1 MDLSFRIAGE
11 AGQGIQTIGEL
22 LVKTFAQ
29 MGFFVFSHQ
38 DYMSRIRGGNNFYQI
53 RISDR
58 PIHSSLRALDLLLAL
73 NQESVQIHRGNLRPE
88 GMVLY
93 DSTEITLPLGEKT
106 LGIPILQM
114 AKEAGGAIYG
124 NIVATGAM
132 LGMLGYE
139 LSPFQ
144 TVIKRSFG
152 KKGEEIV
159 ERNLKAASLG
169 YEYAKRE
176 CLTCSFEICGP
187 LREEK
192 RLLGGNEAIG
202 IGALLSGLKF
212 YSAYPM
218 TPSTGILN
226 YIASRAM
233 EFGVIIEQA
242 EDEIAAINMALGA
255 SYGGVR
261 AMTGSSGGGFALMVE
276 GLSLAAMTETPIV
289 IAEVQ
294 RPGPATGLPTR
305 TEQGDLLFVL
315 FTGHGE
321 FPRVCFA
328 PGNPEQAIYLTNKAF
343 DLSERFQIPAF
354 IISDQ
359 YLADSLWTIGPID
372 EGRLVYHDYRL
383 RKADTLYKRHRL
395 SPDGISPLAI
405 PGLVEGI
412 VVTDSDEHD
421 EDGHIIESAEIRKQM
436 VQKRLLNK
444 LPLIRKEMKGPI
456 YIGGRDP
463 KLVLVGWGSTLGVLM
478 DAVEILNKKIP
489 TGMVH
494 FSEIWP
500 FPPKEEL
507 KVLETLKG
515 RPLVAIENNATGQ
528 FAYLFRAETGIEI
541 PHKILKY
548 DGRPFFSDELSEE
561 VQRYA
566 SSL

>member
-29 MGFFVFSHQ
+29 MGFYVFSHQ

-58 PIHSSLRALDLLLAL
+58 PIHSSVGALDLLLAL
-73 NQESVQIHRGNLRPE
+73 NQESVQIHQGNLKAE

-93 DSTEITLPLGEKT
+93 DSTEINSPLGEKT
-106 LGIPILQM
+106 LGIPILKM
-114 AKEAGGAIYG
+114 AKEAGGPIYG

-132 LGMLGYE
+132 LGMLGFE
-139 LSPFQ
+139 LAPFQ
-144 TVIKRSFG
+144 GVIQKAFG
-152 KKGEEIV
+152 KKGEETV
-159 ERNLKAASLG
+159 EKNLRAASLG

-187 LREEK
+187 LKEEK

-202 IGALLSGLKF
+202 MGALLSGLKF

-226 YIASRAM
+226 YVASRAM
-233 EFGVIIEQA
+233 EFGLIVEQA
-242 EDEIAAINMALGA
+242 EDEIAAINMAIGA

-321 FPRVCFA
+321 FPRVCFT
-328 PGNPEQAIYLTNKAF
+328 PGDPEQAIYLTNKAF
-343 DLSERFQIPAF
+343 DLAEKFQIPAF

-359 YLADSLWTIGPID
+359 YLADSLWTVGPID
-372 EGRLVYHDYRL
+372 EKRLVYQDYRL
-383 RKADTLYKRHRL
+383 RRADLTYRRHRL
-395 SPDGISPLAI
+395 SPDGISPLAV
-405 PGLVEGI
+405 PGLVEGLVI
-412 VVTDSDEHD
+412 TDSDEHD
-421 EDGHIIESAEIRKQM
+421 EEGHIIESAEIRVQM
-436 VQKRLLNK
+436 VQKRVLNK
-444 LPLIRKEMKGPI
+444 LPLIKKEMKGPL
-456 YIGGRDP
+456 YMGARDP

-478 DAVEILNKKIP
+478 DTMEILNKKMPI
-489 TGMVH
+489 GILH

-500 FPPKEEL
+500 FPTKEEL
-507 KVLETLKG
+507 KALEILKG
-515 RPLVAIENNATGQ
+515 RLSVAIENNATGQ
-528 FAYLFRAETGIEI
+528 FAWLLKAETGIEI
-541 PHKILKY
+541 QHKILKY
-548 DGRPFFSDELSEE
+548 DGRPFYSDELSEE

-566 SSL
+566 SSI